1 MNNQNIFRTFKPQ
14 DLQVQKYVDYYYLDI
29 KPENIITEYECFPHY
44 NNTISLYKSHNRLDI
59 ADMKFLEIA
68 KPIQIFTPV
77 REKVLNVKQTGK
89 VHRIVIVFKAFG
101 INQFYKNIDF
111 STIIHYYSFFTDSE
125 IQDLLSSED
134 VEIITKYLDRFLL
147 LRFQEISNPIIEKS
161 LISIFENTENF
172 NVEKLSK
179 ELGISRK
186 HINRVFKQNIGV
198 PIKKFHQIVA
208 FRKTV
213 EKKLHQNSVEN
224 FTQIAHEFQFFD
236 QSHFNKVYKN
246 FTNNSPKAFFNKASL
261 LGQEDIV
268 WHLKD

>member
-29 KPENIITEYECFPHY
+29 KPKNTISEYECFPHY
-44 NNTISLYKSHNRLDI
+44 NNTISLYKSHIRLNV
-59 ADMKFLEIA
+59 ADMKFDKVA
-68 KPIQIFTPV
+68 KPIQVFTPV
-77 REKVLNVKQTGK
+77 REKILPVKQIEK
-89 VHRIVIVFKAFG
+89 VHRIVIVFKTFG
-101 INQFYKNIDF
+101 INQFYKNIDLEEISDDYQFF
-111 STIIHYYSFFTDSE
+111 SDSE

-134 VEIITKYLDRFLL
+134 VEITTKYLDDFLL
-147 LRFQEISNPIIEKS
+147 LRLQEISNPIIEKS

-172 NVEKLSK
+172 NVEKLSQ

-208 FRKTV
+208 FRKTI